1 MDGIHS
7 CPKVSLHLVFS
18 QRSDDQRTHHSRQ
31 SSHAIGDSHQ
41 DTGIARGDIQ
51 VVDIKPWE
59 QSETKNHAISMNN
72 RAAKDQPQLW
82 IGVFIY
88 INVI

>member
-51 VVDIKPWE
+51 VVDIKP
-59 QSETKNHAISMNN
+59 
-72 RAAKDQPQLW
+72 
-82 IGVFIY
+82 
-88 INVI
+88 